1 MLKLTVGLA
10 LVTLVACLQCSNN
23 DVCEA
28 GQTCCQAPSGDT
40 SCCPLHHG
48 ECCEDHLHCC
58 PEGMLCQVKDSMC
71 QNATH
76 SLPWAERLH
85 VEQTSLPKDSNVPCD
100 DTAACPDESTCCKT
114 KDGGWACCPLPE
126 AVCCEDFVHCCPH
139 GQKCNMASEKCE
151 SSSGSVPWFGKIPVR
166 PISSLNST
174 DTQVSSTS
182 DVPCDGTVT
191 CSDDSTCCK
200 TKEGGWACC
209 PLPEAVC
216 CEDFIHCC
224 PNGMKCNVAA
234 ETCEDPSGSV
244 PWFEKIPVQPISSQN
259 AGDTKLSSSSDIPCD
274 GTVTCSD
281 DSTCCKTK
289 EGGWACCPL
298 SEAVCCDD
306 FIHCCPHGTK
316 CNLAAE
322 TCDDPSG
329 SMPWFE
335 KMPVRPI
342 SNQNSTDTQVSSTSD
357 VPCDDTVACPDGS
370 TCCKTKEGEWACC
383 PLPEAVCC
391 EDFVHCCPH
400 GQKCNLAAQS
410 CDDPSGSVPWF
421 EKLPTRPREGLGS
434 HENMSCDSSHSCPE
448 SNTCC
453 KNIDG
458 DWNCCPMP
466 EAVCCWDHL
475 HCCPQGFTCN
485 FITLT
490 CDSGSSSVPMT
501 VIIPGSAKEGRR
513 QTQHEEVKEETG
525 VRKYNSRVPCDAHT
539 SCPDHT
545 TCCLIAKTSKW
556 GCCPLPN
563 AVCCKDGD
571 HCCPAGYEC
580 DVIKVTCVKKDAV
593 IPWYK
598 KIPAK
603 STPAPSSDL
612 GDVKCDDQTS
622 CETGSTCCR
631 LSTGD
636 WGCCPLPEAV
646 CCPDH
651 EHCCPKGY
659 TCDAGGSCMQNTWLQ
674 VDRVPLTHTGG
685 KEQQPISSVKDIQCA
700 DGHSCLD
707 SETCCKTS
715 ETTWACCPSPKAVC
729 CDDMKHCCPAGYTCS
744 KEGVCSKPK
753 GLKWNSWGN

>member
-126 AVCCEDFVHCCPH
+126 AVCCDDFVHCCPH
-139 GQKCNMASEKCE
+139 GPKCNMASEKCE
-151 SSSGSVPWFGKIPVR
+151 DPSGSMPWFEKIPVR

-182 DVPCDGTVT
+182 DVPCDDTV
-191 CSDDSTCCK
+191 
-200 TKEGGWACC
+200 AC
-209 PLPEAVC
+209 P
-216 CEDFIHCC
+216 
-224 PNGMKCNVAA
+224 
-234 ETCEDPSGSV
+234 
-244 PWFEKIPVQPISSQN
+244 
-259 AGDTKLSSSSDIPCD
+259 D
-274 GTVTCSD
+274 G
-281 DSTCCKTK
+281 STCCKTK

-306 FIHCCPHGTK
+306 FVHCCPHGTK

-466 EAVCCWDHL
+466 EAVCC
-475 HCCPQGFTCN
+475 
-485 FITLT
+485 
-490 CDSGSSSVPMT
+490 
-501 VIIPGSAKEGRR
+501 
-513 QTQHEEVKEETG
+513 
-525 VRKYNSRVPCDAHT
+525 
-539 SCPDHT
+539 
-545 TCCLIAKTSKW
+545 
-556 GCCPLPN
+556 
-563 AVCCKDGD
+563 KDGD

-674 VDRVPLTHTGG
+674 VDRVPLIHTGG

-729 CDDMKHCCPAGYTCS
+729 CDDMKHCCPAGYTC
-744 KEGVCSKPK
+744 KDGVCSKPK
-753 GLKWNSWGN
+753 GLKWNSWGY

>member
-209 PLPEAVC
+209 PLPEAVCCDDFIHCCPNGMKCNVAAEKCEDPSGSVPWFEKIPVQPISSQNVGGTKLSSTSDVPCDDTVACPDGSTCCKTKEGGWACCPLSEAVC

-466 EAVCCWDHL
+466 EAVCC
-475 HCCPQGFTCN
+475 
-485 FITLT
+485 
-490 CDSGSSSVPMT
+490 
-501 VIIPGSAKEGRR
+501 
-513 QTQHEEVKEETG
+513 
-525 VRKYNSRVPCDAHT
+525 
-539 SCPDHT
+539 
-545 TCCLIAKTSKW
+545 
-556 GCCPLPN
+556 
-563 AVCCKDGD
+563 KDGD